1 MNKNESDYEPHCG
14 QSGVSQSTVS
24 LVLNGS
30 YSIKLADDTREKVLR
45 IAQEMGYVHK
55 AVERPIARDKIA
67 LIINGLINH
76 DPFIEAISA
85 VQQAA
90 WQHNKLLAILI
101 RKMNQSTAQ
110 HLKRKSV
117 EEVIRGNLRLLHD

>member
-1 MNKNESDYEPHCG
+1 MTPEK
-14 QSGVSQSTVS
+14 
-24 LVLNGS
+24 
-30 YSIKLADDTREKVLR
+30 KVLR

-90 WQHNKLLAILI
+90 WQHNKLLAIFDQE
-101 RKMNQSTAQ
+101 MNQSTAQ

-117 EEVIRGNLRLLHD
+117 EEVIRG